1 MGKIKKVL
9 PIFSSIYAG
18 SRKCS
23 KLTLYNVFS
32 PVIWFLCR
40 QDWMDE
46 PSPRGDTGGVYGE
59 DGVEQAGRVSES
71 D

>member
-1 MGKIKKVL
+1 MET
-9 PIFSSIYAG
+9 AG
-18 SRKCS
+18 SVSFRR
-23 KLTLYNVFS
+23 
-32 PVIWFLCR
+32 FLCR

>member
-1 MGKIKKVL
+1 MGDRRE
-9 PIFSSIYAG
+9 
-18 SRKCS
+18 RKLS
-23 KLTLYNVFS
+23 AV
-32 PVIWFLCR
+32 LCR